1 MFCIVVVL
9 VGAVGIENNTRW
21 NFKNLEGMMGNAET
35 LTRNK
40 KELKEILIGPS
51 FLRVGEN
58 SFDVGLPVPPYVACR
73 LRAQILRRGW
83 QAEIPKNCE
92 QGSQ

>member
-1 MFCIVVVL
+1 MEFQELRGNDGERGDIDK
-9 VGAVGIENNTRW
+9 EQ
-21 NFKNLEGMMGNAET
+21 EGTE
-35 LTRNK
+35 RNPYWP
-40 KELKEILIGPS
+40 LNGPS